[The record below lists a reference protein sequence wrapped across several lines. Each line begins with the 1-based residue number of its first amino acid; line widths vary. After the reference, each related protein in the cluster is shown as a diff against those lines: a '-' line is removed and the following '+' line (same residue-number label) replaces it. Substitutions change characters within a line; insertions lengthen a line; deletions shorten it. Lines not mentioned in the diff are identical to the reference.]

1 MKEIEN
7 RFEHLNLINKK
18 KNNIRVQIFEEIVVV
33 VAAIK
38 KYERVKRKS
47 KFSFDSSNVE
57 NITTQKN
64 FLLQHSIIRQLN
76 EVLNVQNVNI
86 NQIVECMN
94 IMKTI
99 FIKFTTINL
108 RIKNQV
114 KLEWAF
120 WSSLYKKTNKLA
132 RIRTLRRL
140 SIISKWSF

>member
-114 KLEWAF
+114 KLE
-120 WSSLYKKTNKLA
+120 
-132 RIRTLRRL
+132 
-140 SIISKWSF
+140 